1 MSKSLRPACFIG
13 SNTFQSIY
21 CAFAMTPDSLHLLSP
36 LCIAVNHLLAQ
47 EPWAQQKLL
56 AHRGKTAAVDIGVAV
71 LRLHVAGDGLVEA
84 AQQDAVSDVTIRV
97 KLSDLPLLA
106 ANPERA
112 FSYVKIDGDA
122 DFANTISQLGRD
134 LRWDAGHDL
143 SKIFGE
149 IVAQRMVSGAASA
162 LGTVRAAHR
171 SLTENLAEY
180 FLEEQPMLVR
190 PSAVAG
196 IGGDIGKLRDDVER
210 LAKRIEKLQGK
221 R

>member
-1 MSKSLRPACFIG
+1 
-13 SNTFQSIY
+13 
-21 CAFAMTPDSLHLLSP
+21 MTPDSPRLPNP
-36 LCIAVNHLLAQ
+36 LCHAINHLLAQ

-56 AHRGKTAAVDIGVAV
+56 AHRGKTAVVDFGAAV
-71 LRLHVAGDGLVEA
+71 LRLRVAADGMVEA
-84 AQQDAVSDVTIRV
+84 AERDAVSDVTIRI

-106 ANPERA
+106 ANAERA

-122 DFANTISQLGRD
+122 DFANTISQLNRD

-143 SKIFGE
+143 SKVIGE
-149 IVAQRMVSGAASA
+149 IAAQRVVSGAASA
-162 LGTVRAAHR
+162 VRTVRATHR

-190 PSAVAG
+190 PAAVSELG
-196 IGGDIGKLRDDVER
+196 SEVGKLRDDTER
-210 LAKRIEKLQGK
+210 LAKRIEKLEGK

>member
-1 MSKSLRPACFIG
+1 MTSDSLR
-13 SNTFQSIY
+13 
-21 CAFAMTPDSLHLLSP
+21 LLSP
-36 LCIAVNHLLAQ
+36 LCHAVNHLLAQ
-47 EPWAQQKLL
+47 EPWARQKLL
-56 AHRGKTAAVDIGVAV
+56 AHRGKTAAVDIGVAT
-71 LRLHVAGDGLVEA
+71 LRLRVTADGLVET
-84 AQQDAVSDVTIRV
+84 AQKDAVSDVTIRI

-106 ANPERA
+106 ANAERA
-112 FSYVKIDGDA
+112 FSYVKIEGDA
-122 DFANTISQLGRD
+122 DFANTISQLARE

-149 IVAQRMVSGAASA
+149 IAAQRMVSGAASA
-162 LGTVRAAHR
+162 FGTVRATHR

-190 PSAVAG
+190 PSAVAE

>member
-1 MSKSLRPACFIG
+1 
-13 SNTFQSIY
+13 
-21 CAFAMTPDSLHLLSP
+21 MTPDSLRLLIP
-36 LCIAVNHLLAQ
+36 LCQTINHLLAQ

-56 AHRGKTAAVDIGVAV
+56 AHRGKTAAVDIGVAI
-71 LRLHVAGDGLVEA
+71 LRLRVAADGLVET
-84 AQQDAVSDVTIRV
+84 AQQDAVSDVMIRI

-106 ANPERA
+106 ANAERA
-112 FSYVKIDGDA
+112 FSYVKIEGDA
-122 DFANTISQLGRD
+122 DFANTISQLSREV
-134 LRWDAGHDL
+134 RWDAGHDL

-149 IVAQRMVSGAASA
+149 IAAQRMVSGAASA
-162 LGTVRAAHR
+162 LAAVRSTHR

-196 IGGDIGKLRDDVER
+196 IGDEIGKLRDDVER
-210 LAKRIEKLQGK
+210 LAKRIAKLDGK